1 MSEVKRLVE
10 GITANEGVGGEK
22 VEVVY
27 KQYQLLVRD
36 YKRLE
41 RRVSE
46 GQKKLVEVRY
56 EILFIEGVLH

>member
-10 GITANEGVGGEK
+10 GMAAVEGVGGDR
-22 VEVVY
+22 VELIH

-46 GQKKLVEVRY
+46 GQKKLNEV
-56 EILFIEGVLH
+56 

>member
-10 GITANEGVGGEK
+10 SMSAVEGVGGEK
-22 VEVVY
+22 VEPIH

-41 RRVSE
+41 RRVAE
-46 GQKKLVEVRY
+46 GQKKIVEV
-56 EILFIEGVLH
+56 